1 MLRNAPG
8 RLVKEIK
15 GIPTFAAEG
24 ARMLRTVYLKQ
35 RGLVGIAYEYIAYI
49 GLAAQNLSLDKW
61 IKNK

>member
-1 MLRNAPG
+1 MLRKTPG
-8 RLVKEIK
+8 SLVKKLK

-24 ARMLRTVYLKQ
+24 ARMLRTVYLKP
-35 RGLVGIAYEYIAYI
+35 LVLLVIIPAYI

>member
-1 MLRNAPG
+1 MLRKTPG
-8 RLVKEIK
+8 SLVKKIK

-35 RGLVGIAYEYIAYI
+35 RGFGGIAYIAYI
-49 GLAAQNLSLDKW
+49 GLAAQNLPLDKW